1 MIEAPVA
8 AKAAAA
14 ARNLVIWSPPAG
26 DNALTASFIS
36 IFLLI
41 IYFIPKQ
48 EESIVKLAT
57 FRSRGKEKIGVV
69 HSHDSRL
76 FDLATAADRDG
87 KSNPAFASML
97 QLIDAGPSAL
107 DQAQKLFDKGNNDE
121 SLSENV
127 GGAEILAPIPE
138 PRQMRDGMSFPLH
151 ILQAP
156 RGQLKLAARARNDMA
171 ELARIEAEP
180 PGELPEI
187 YRKQP
192 IYYIT
197 NRFSVRGTNTTV
209 KWPRYSKVMDYE
221 LEFGIITKNKGANIP
236 ASKAK
241 DHIFGYTIFNDFSAR
256 DAQRIEMEGRLGPAK
271 GKSFDGGN
279 VMGPWIVTP
288 DEIGDPYKL
297 KVEARVNGKM
307 RSQGVTEG
315 MLFSFEEII
324 AHVTKDETLMPG
336 EFIGS
341 GTVGNGCGLELGWFL
356 EHGDTIEL
364 DVEKIGVLK
373 NKVER
378 QDA

>member
-1 MIEAPVA
+1 M
-8 AKAAAA
+8 
-14 ARNLVIWSPPAG
+14 
-26 DNALTASFIS
+26 
-36 IFLLI
+36 
-41 IYFIPKQ
+41 
-48 EESIVKLAT
+48 KLAT
-57 FRSRGKEKIGVV
+57 FKSGGQEKIGIV
-69 HSHDSRL
+69 HTSDTLL
-76 FDLATAADRDG
+76 FDLAAAASRSG
-87 KSNPAFASML
+87 SANPAFASML
-97 QLIDAGPSAL
+97 ALIDAGESAL
-107 DQAQKLFDKGNNDE
+107 EQAAKVFEKHGKDE
-121 SLSENV
+121 SLSIKTGTGEV
-127 GGAEILAPIPE
+127 LAPVPE

-180 PGELPEI
+180 LGELPEV

-209 KWPRYSKVMDYE
+209 KWPRYSQVMDYE
-221 LEFGIITKNKGANIP
+221 LEFGIITKNKGANIS
-236 ASKAK
+236 AAKAK

-288 DEIGDPYKL
+288 DEIGDPYSL
-297 KVEARVNGKM
+297 KMEVRVNGKM
-307 RSQGVTEG
+307 RSQGVSDG

-324 AHVTKDETLMPG
+324 AHVTQDETLMPG

-341 GTVGNGCGLELGWFL
+341 GTVGNGCGLEIGWYL
-356 EHGDTIEL
+356 EDGDAIEL
-364 DVEKIGVLK
+364 EVEKIGILK
-373 NKVER
+373 NRVER
-378 QDA
+378 QQG

>member
-1 MIEAPVA
+1 M
-8 AKAAAA
+8 
-14 ARNLVIWSPPAG
+14 
-26 DNALTASFIS
+26 
-36 IFLLI
+36 
-41 IYFIPKQ
+41 
-48 EESIVKLAT
+48 KLAT
-57 FRSRGKEKIGVV
+57 FRSGGKEKVGLV
-69 HSHDSRL
+69 HANDARL
-76 FDLATAADRDG
+76 FDLATAADRAG
-87 KSNPAFASML
+87 QPSAAFSSML

-107 DQAQKLFDKGNNDE
+107 DAARALFDTSGKDE
-121 SLSENV
+121 SLSV
-127 GGAEILAPIPE
+127 DVAQSEILAPVPE

-171 ELARIEAEP
+171 ELARIDAEP
-180 PGELPEI
+180 LGELPEV

-209 KWPRYSKVMDYE
+209 KWPRYSQVMDYE
-221 LEFGIITKNKGANIP
+221 LEFGIITRNKGANIP
-236 ASKAK
+236 ASRAK

-256 DAQRIEMEGRLGPAK
+256 DAQRVEMEGRLGPAK

-297 KVEARVNGKM
+297 KMEARVNGSV
-307 RSQGVTEG
+307 RSQGISEG

-324 AHVTKDETLMPG
+324 EHVTRDETLMPG

-341 GTVGNGCGLELGWFL
+341 GTVGNGCGLELGWYL
-356 EHGDTIEL
+356 EDGDTIEL
-364 DVEKIGVLK
+364 QVEKIGILK

-378 QDA
+378 QRA